1 MSIWARFHRLVKGI
15 MEVQV
20 LQDGSY
26 ALFAYSMARLI
37 GTFALVY
44 LFVASARTGECIEWV
59 NRAPFIFCPEDSLTI
74 TFVYCVLLAAASL
87 SPNTRLMISPVNLYN
102 AIVLAALGVYY
113 YRDLWPLATYN
124 LQPIDAELEG
134 NMIWFKIAI
143 LTTVGV
149 IIPFL
154 QPHPYIPVDPKAPSS
169 ELHPEQTASWS
180 SLFTYTF
187 MDPTVRLASK
197 VPHLRHDQLPQLAD
211 YDHAQYLTT
220 TAAKY
225 IDTFSGAK
233 DRHIFFGLIEYL
245 YKEYLVIALCLSL
258 MAASSFATPIGI
270 NKTLNYLEGRHH
282 GIEPSIKPWVWISL
296 MLLGPISKSLVEN
309 WGSYVLQTKVNIR
322 IQALIRQ
329 LVFEHSLR
337 IRMNADTEELESVED
352 DAAQAQSDAGTIVS
366 VAANTD
372 GAADDGAQT
381 TDGSVK
387 VDSSLESTE
396 VDSDD
401 EPTRSQKE
409 TASEHSVLPPSKKPP
424 VQAKN
429 LIGKLNNLVTSD
441 LFNIVECGDFLTIG
455 DLFHHISVSN
465 VRLEKPTY
473 PSSIVGLVVS
483 GVLGPGF
490 ALIGKKVQ
498 KVQKIRIQFTDARIQ
513 AISEAMGVIRMIKM
527 FGWEDKM
534 AKRLARG
541 REMELNWIWKAKVLE
556 IINNIVASLIPTIS
570 MFVTFAV
577 YTGVMKERLTASKIF
592 SSSIVF
598 GIFRQQISNLSRKLV
613 YIIQGEYV
621 APLIYI
627 GAPLTSH
634 TAKVSLDRVNS
645 FLRETELLDRFTE
658 GTNSSAAENTGV
670 IGNVAEVDIG
680 IRNASFTWGAK
691 DIQDVTRPSPSRNFR
706 LRIVGDLIFKRGC
719 VNLITGPTGSGKT
732 SMLMALLG
740 EMHFI
745 ADTQTSWVKLPRQ
758 GGVAYAAQESWV
770 QNATIKENILFGSAF
785 DEERYKKVIH
795 QCALEKDLELF
806 EAGDNTEVGERGL
819 TVSGGQK
826 ARLTLA
832 RAIYSLAEIILLDD
846 VLAALDVHTS
856 VWIIEKCFWGDLVK
870 GRTVLLVTH
879 NITLA
884 KPIASLIVKLGLDGS
899 INIVHKNSNEMNP
912 EDVSHSETGPLS
924 VSKDNDASTSQP
936 VGDGK
941 LVMAEEIV
949 EGRVTWRSISLF
961 LSGLGGDHPIFFALL
976 WIASLAASQGFYL
989 LQPWYLGV
997 WGSQYETHAPSE
1009 IHLSYYLLGFSAII
1023 ILRVIL
1029 NCLTACILG
1038 IRAIRASRVIHY
1050 KLIDSVLG
1058 STLRWLDETPTGRI
1072 ISRCTGDIETVDF
1085 WMIQSVQYVVDMS
1098 AGMLATLATIVLFTP
1113 VFVIPGIIAAFFGVL
1128 LGNLYLKTQL
1138 SMNREM
1144 SNARSPLLAHFSAAM
1159 QGLVSIRAYGAQ
1171 RAFSEES
1178 LRRIDFHSRAD
1189 RASTTMYK
1197 WINVRVDILGA
1208 VFTSSL
1214 AFYLVYVGDLG
1225 ASNTGF
1231 SLNFLERIQGYLD
1244 IEHESKPTQTGEPPA
1259 AWPTSG
1265 EIRVEG
1271 LSAKYSKSGPN
1282 ILHDLSFH
1290 ILSGQR
1296 VGVVGRTGSGKSSL
1310 TLALLR
1316 CILTEGTV
1324 LYDGLD
1330 TSTINLDALRS
1341 NITIIPQVPELLSG
1355 TLRQN
1360 LDPFDQHDDNVLN
1373 DALQSSGLFSIQERS
1388 SENVR
1393 LNLETQIAGGGSN
1406 LSVGQRQIIAL
1417 ARAMVRKSKLL
1428 ILDEATSAIGQW
1440 ILKFVITKK
1449 AEYLVKDYNTDS
1461 LIQNTLRSKLG
1472 SDVTVIIVAHRLQTI
1487 MDADKIMVLDNGK
1500 IAELDTPKTLLSNNT
1515 GMLHALVERSADKE
1529 MLYELAEKKSY
1540 VVPLLTIDACA
1551 KSNAHN

>member
-1 MSIWARFHRLVKGI
+1 MR
-15 MEVQV
+15 
-20 LQDGSY
+20 
-26 ALFAYSMARLI
+26 
-37 GTFALVY
+37 
-44 LFVASARTGECIEWV
+44 
-59 NRAPFIFCPEDSLTI
+59 N
-74 TFVYCVLLAAASL
+74 
-87 SPNTRLMISPVNLYN
+87 
-102 AIVLAALGVYY
+102 
-113 YRDLWPLATYN
+113 
-124 LQPIDAELEG
+124 
-134 NMIWFKIAI
+134 
-143 LTTVGV
+143 
-149 IIPFL
+149 
-154 QPHPYIPVDPKAPSS
+154 
-169 ELHPEQTASWS
+169 
-180 SLFTYTF
+180 
-187 MDPTVRLASK
+187 
-197 VPHLRHDQLPQLAD
+197 
-211 YDHAQYLTT
+211 
-220 TAAKY
+220 
-225 IDTFSGAK
+225 
-233 DRHIFFGLIEYL
+233 
-245 YKEYLVIALCLSL
+245 KEYLVIALCLSL

-296 MLLGPISKSLVEN
+296 MLLGPMSKSLVEN
-309 WGSYVLQTKVNIR
+309 WGSYVLQTKVNVR

-329 LVFEHSLR
+329 LVFDHSLR
-337 IRMNADTEELESVED
+337 IRMNADTEELESVKD
-352 DAAQAQSDAGTIVS
+352 DVAHAPSDADTIVS
-366 VAANTD
+366 EGDNSAGIT
-372 GAADDGAQT
+372 DDGAQT

-387 VDSSLESTE
+387 ADSSLESTE
-396 VDSDD
+396 VDSHD

-409 TASEHSVLPPSKKPP
+409 TPSKHSVLPPSNKPP

-429 LIGKLNNLVTSD
+429 LIGKLNNLVTTD
-441 LFNIVECGDFLTIG
+441 LVNIVDGGDFLTVGLYVPMQITFSIIFLYQIFG
-455 DLFHHISVSN
+455 W
-465 VRLEKPTY
+465 
-473 PSSIVGLVVS
+473 SSFVGLVVS

-498 KVQKIRIQFTDARIQ
+498 KVQKIRMKFTDARVQ
-513 AISEAMGVIRMIKM
+513 AISEAMGIIRMIKM

-534 AKRLARG
+534 AKRLARA
-541 REMELNWIWKAKVLE
+541 RDIELSWLWKAKVLQ
-556 IINNIVASLIPTIS
+556 IINRIVATFIPMIS

-592 SSSIVF
+592 SSTVVF
-598 GIFRQQISNLSRKLV
+598 GIFREQISRLSQQLV
-613 YIIQGEYV
+613 YIIQ
-621 APLIYI
+621 
-627 GAPLTSH
+627 
-634 TAKVSLDRVNS
+634 AKVSLDRINS

-670 IGNVAEVDIG
+670 IGNAVEVDIG
-680 IRNASFTWGAK
+680 FRNASFTWSAK
-691 DIQDVTRPSPSRNFR
+691 DIQDITRPSPSRNFR
-706 LRIVGDLIFKRGC
+706 LRIVGNLSFKRGC

-785 DEERYKKVIH
+785 DEDRYKKVIH

-819 TVSGGQK
+819 TLSGGQK

-856 VWIIEKCFWGDLVK
+856 VWIIAKCFLGDLVK

-879 NITLA
+879 NTALA
-884 KPIASLIVKLGLDGS
+884 EPIASLIVKLGLDGS
-899 INIVHKNSNEMNP
+899 INIVHKNTNEVKP

-924 VSKDNDASTSQP
+924 VSKDNDASTSQS

-1072 ISRCTGDIETVDF
+1072 ISRCTGDIETVDL

-1113 VFVIPGIIAAFFGVL
+1113 VFVIPGIIAALFGVL
-1128 LGNLYLKTQL
+1128 LGNVYLKTQL
-1138 SMNREM
+1138 SMNREK
-1144 SNARSPLLAHFSAAM
+1144 SNARSPLLAHFSASM

-1171 RAFSEES
+1171 KAFSEEL
-1178 LRRIDFHSRAD
+1178 LRRIDYHSRAV
-1189 RASTTMYK
+1189 RASTTMNK
-1197 WINVRVDILGA
+1197 WINVRVDMLGA
-1208 VFTSSL
+1208 AFTSSL
-1214 AFYLVYVGDLG
+1214 AFYLVYIGDLG

-1231 SLNFLERIQGYLD
+1231 SLNKSIRTGKPFSIHMFYCSDFNSLERIQGYLD
-1244 IEHESKPTQTGEPPA
+1244 IEHESKPTKSGEPPA

-1296 VGVVGRTGSGKSSL
+1296 VG
-1310 TLALLR
+1310 
-1316 CILTEGTV
+1316 I
-1324 LYDGLD
+1324 
-1330 TSTINLDALRS
+1330 
-1341 NITIIPQVPELLSG
+1341 G

-1360 LDPFDQHDDNVLN
+1360 LDPFDQHDDDVLN

-1417 ARAMVRKSKLL
+1417 ARAMVRRSKLL

-1440 ILKFVITKK
+1440 ILMSVITKK

-1472 SDVTVIIVAHRLQTI
+1472 PDVTVIIVAHRLQTI

-1500 IAELDTPKTLLSNNT
+1500 IAEFDTPKTLLSNNT
-1515 GMLHALVERSADKE
+1515 GMFHALVERSADKE

-1540 VVPLLTIDACA
+1540 VATD
-1551 KSNAHN
+1551 N

>member
-1 MSIWARFHRLVKGI
+1 
-15 MEVQV
+15 
-20 LQDGSY
+20 
-26 ALFAYSMARLI
+26 
-37 GTFALVY
+37 
-44 LFVASARTGECIEWV
+44 
-59 NRAPFIFCPEDSLTI
+59 
-74 TFVYCVLLAAASL
+74 
-87 SPNTRLMISPVNLYN
+87 
-102 AIVLAALGVYY
+102 
-113 YRDLWPLATYN
+113 
-124 LQPIDAELEG
+124 
-134 NMIWFKIAI
+134 
-143 LTTVGV
+143 
-149 IIPFL
+149 
-154 QPHPYIPVDPKAPSS
+154 
-169 ELHPEQTASWS
+169 
-180 SLFTYTF
+180 

-455 DLFHHISVSN
+455 
-465 VRLEKPTY
+465 
-473 PSSIVGLVVS
+473 LVVS

-556 IINNIVASLIPTIS
+556 IINNIVA
-570 MFVTFAV
+570 
-577 YTGVMKERLTASKIF
+577 
-592 SSSIVF
+592 
-598 GIFRQQISNLSRKLV
+598 QQISNLSRKLV

-1208 VFTSSL
+1208 VFT
-1214 AFYLVYVGDLG
+1214 
-1225 ASNTGF
+1225 
-1231 SLNFLERIQGYLD
+1231 LERIQGYLD

-1296 VGVVGRTGSGKSSL
+1296 VGV
-1310 TLALLR
+1310 
-1316 CILTEGTV
+1316 
-1324 LYDGLD
+1324 
-1330 TSTINLDALRS
+1330 
-1341 NITIIPQVPELLSG
+1341 G

-1487 MDADKIMVLDNGK
+1487 MDADKI
-1500 IAELDTPKTLLSNNT
+1500 AELDTPKTLLSNNT